1 MHSYLSNSSDRIY
14 SVFHT
19 AKQINYDKMV
29 DDEIYMT
36 YPFPSS
42 WTVTFTREGES
53 EEDVLIREGN
63 LVYQMH
69 SVLSPF
75 TGRFEAYSE
84 GISIA
89 PLRRGD
95 SGTFEFKDQDGN
107 LAQRVQLE
115 VMQGERQHSL
125 LL

>member
-1 MHSYLSNSSDRIY
+1 
-14 SVFHT
+14 
-19 AKQINYDKMV
+19 MV
-29 DDEIYMT
+29 DEELYMT

-42 WTVTFTREGES
+42 WTVTFIREGES
-53 EEDVLIREGN
+53 EEDVLIRKGN

-69 SVLSPF
+69 SVRSPF
-75 TGRFEAYSE
+75 TGRFEALSE

-115 VMQGERQHSL
+115 VMQGERKHSL